1 MPVPFGVGP
10 ALAKFVQIPSL
21 LVILFEDPPGFRQ
34 VFLDS
39 REHPK
44 NADPTWM
51 GHSVGRWD
59 GDVLIVDSIG
69 FNDRAWMN
77 SYPRTEKLHV
87 SERYKRIDFAH
98 LEVHVT
104 IEDPGVF
111 QKPWTINM
119 TWELAP
125 QEEILEFVCEN
136 NKFLE
141 NVGRK

>member
-1 MPVPFGVGP
+1 
-10 ALAKFVQIPSL
+10 
-21 LVILFEDPPGFRQ
+21 
-34 VFLDS
+34 
-39 REHPK
+39 
-44 NADPTWM
+44 M

-125 QEEILEFVCEN
+125 QEEILEFVLRKQQVSRERRPEVEICFSDCCCSAGGLVWSEQRYRRSQGLP
-136 NKFLE
+136 NKTLQPSD
-141 NVGRK
+141 RAQR